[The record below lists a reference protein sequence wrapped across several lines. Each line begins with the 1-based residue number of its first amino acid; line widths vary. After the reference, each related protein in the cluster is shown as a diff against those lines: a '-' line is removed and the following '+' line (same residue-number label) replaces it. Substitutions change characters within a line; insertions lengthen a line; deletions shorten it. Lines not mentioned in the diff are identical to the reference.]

1 MNANDNKTNAASAS
15 AASNDDMAPSNI
27 KQMLA
32 DFINEGFDGD
42 ANAAAV
48 VLGRDPANLRSILD
62 GATDADDDLGLKIR
76 GIAKERG
83 VELSNAPIEQ

>member
-1 MNANDNKTNAASAS
+1 MNANDNKTNAAAAS
-15 AASNDDMAPSNI
+15 AESRDDMSPSNI

-32 DFINEGFDGD
+32 DFINEAFDGD

-48 VLGRDPANLRSILD
+48 VLGRDPVNLRGILD
-62 GATDADDDLGLKIR
+62 GALEADDDLGLKIR

-83 VELSNAPIEQ
+83 VELANAPSEQ